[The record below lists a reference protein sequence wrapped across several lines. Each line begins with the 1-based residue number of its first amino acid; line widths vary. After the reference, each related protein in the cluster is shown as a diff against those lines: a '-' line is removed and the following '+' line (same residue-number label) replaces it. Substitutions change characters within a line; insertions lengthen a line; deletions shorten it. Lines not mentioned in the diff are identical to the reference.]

1 MIALMLSVASSFAL
15 DGQIALET
23 GALPVHGHEF
33 EAVAGPGAL
42 GTGGARFAV
51 EASDHVSVVAGWRYG
66 SRGSYVSIDDADRFT
81 AAIRG
86 QEVTLGAQ
94 LDVDPTEVVSPYLLV
109 EAIGLSGTMLFD
121 SDLDRN
127 DNPAQDKRSAL
138 TGGAAALLGCD
149 LHAKQGGAAFAPAA
163 FLEMGYAHA
172 APLVF
177 ADYGK
182 VPVNGFVVRLGAG
195 LRF

>member
-1 MIALMLSVASSFAL
+1 MITHLLSVASSFAL
-15 DGQIALET
+15 DGEIAVET
-23 GALPVHGHEF
+23 GALPVHGREF
-33 EAVAGPGAL
+33 EAVTGSGAL

-66 SRGSYVSIDDADRFT
+66 SRGSYVTINESDRFT

-86 QEVTLGAQ
+86 QELTLGAQ
-94 LDVDPTEVVSPYLLV
+94 LDIDPTEVVSPYLLV
-109 EAIGLSGTMLFD
+109 EGLALSGTMLFD

-127 DNPAQDKRSAL
+127 DNPSQDKRSAF
-138 TGGAAALLGCD
+138 TGGGAALLGCD
-149 LHAKQGGAAFAPAA
+149 VHAKQGGAAFAPAA

-195 LRF
+195 VRF